1 MRVRCLYFVAMVL
14 GLGAEVMLA
23 SVLGCLAR
31 SVFYLLLGCLEC
43 GEELSFTLDAIVL
56 GLGGGGD
63 ASFSARLLGMCY
75 SALGNAS
82 FYAWLLQ
89 LRIRSTAPLELN
101 LSHRSSLVN
110 TLAITKKKEV
120 HSSHRGK
127 KRKYVCF
134 IYTSKFAP

>member
-1 MRVRCLYFVAMVL
+1 MLLAAVLRCLACMRVRCLYFVAMVL

-23 SVLGCLAR
+23 SVLGCL
-31 SVFYLLLGCLEC
+31 EC
-43 GEELSFTLDAIVL
+43 GEELSFTLDAIAL

-89 LRIRSTAPLELN
+89 L
-101 LSHRSSLVN
+101 
-110 TLAITKKKEV
+110 
-120 HSSHRGK
+120 
-127 KRKYVCF
+127 
-134 IYTSKFAP
+134 